1 MRGEIATNHSTP
13 FTRLSFQ
20 PHGQGPEKRGR
31 RLTAASDGWRLS
43 GNLKTLGYF
52 AANVCL
58 GSDHKSFNLI
68 VDTGSSLAAMPCADC
83 TACGHHKAGARFDP
97 TKSRSASSLSCS
109 SSSSSMHCSKCVSGN
124 KCGYSV
130 SYTEGSS
137 ISGYMVED
145 QLHVSSDLGVTAVTA
160 TFGCQ
165 TRETGLFH
173 SQMAD
178 GIVGFSNSMAY
189 GPTFMDRLVSGLKA
203 PNVFSMCLSEEVGA
217 MVMGGAIPDDL
228 DASWITT
235 SRTSKSYAVTIVDFQ
250 VAGASA
256 GGGSS
261 QYHEAIVDSGTT
273 FTYLPPTAYN
283 KAKDRFRN
291 HCAQ

>member
-1 MRGEIATNHSTP
+1 MHVVTNRST

-31 RLTAASDGWRLS
+31 RLVAASDGWRLS
-43 GNLKTLGYF
+43 GNLRTLGYF

-83 TACGHHKAGARFDP
+83 SGCGHHKAGARFDP
-97 TKSRSASSLSCS
+97 SSSKRLSCS
-109 SSSSSMHCSKCVSGN
+109 HPPPSMHCGNCVSGD

-145 QLHVSSDLGVTAVTA
+145 QLHVSSDSGPAAVTA

-178 GIVGFSNSMAY
+178 GIVGFSNSVAY
-189 GPTFMDRLVSGLKA
+189 GPTFMDRLVSGLKV
-203 PNVFSMCLSEEVGA
+203 PNVFSMCLSEGVGA

-228 DASWITT
+228 EASWITT
-235 SRTSKSYAVTIVDFQ
+235 SRTSKSYAVTIVDFH
-250 VAGASA
+250 VAGTSV
-256 GGGSS
+256 GGSSS
-261 QYHEAIVDSGTT
+261 QYHEAIIDSGTT
-273 FTYLPPTAYN
+273 FTYLPPTPYT
-283 KAKDRFRN
+283 KARDHFRN
-291 HCAQ
+291 NCAR